1 MDTVKIKVQ
10 GRDFE
15 IEKNTRIIDF
25 INSYGIR
32 NTSPILGAIVNNE
45 SRSLRHKMDE
55 DAEIRFIDYD
65 SSEGVSIYRRSL
77 LFLFIKVCEE
87 LCPGANVVVGHSINQ
102 GVFCEIRNLDCTINE
117 TFRKQIEERM
127 RELVTEKIP
136 FIKSKVTKEEA
147 KKIYMSLQQPD
158 KIGVLDALD
167 MDMVTIYS
175 CGDWNDYFYGYLVP
189 NSGYLTMFELRLY
202 EGGFILRYPQKG
214 DFYHLPPYYDQKKLF
229 EIFREF
235 KTWNRI
241 LGVEN
246 VSMLNDIVRKN
257 KMGDYMRIAEALQ
270 EKKYAEIADMIKSD
284 PKKKIVLLAGPSS
297 SGKTT
302 SSHRLAIQLMVNGI
316 NAIPIALDDYFVNRD
331 HTPLDET
338 GKPDFES
345 LYAVDLELFNEH
357 LGKLLA
363 GEEVEIP
370 IFDFMTGCRKKEGRK
385 LKLEENQVL
394 IFEGIHALNEK
405 LTESIPRENKFK
417 IYVSALTSINID
429 DHNSIGT
436 SDARLL
442 RRMVRD
448 YKYRGHSPER
458 TLELWDAV
466 RRGEERNIFPYQE
479 EADAMFNSAMFYE
492 IGILKV
498 VAEPL
503 LKEVTKESI
512 YYPQAKKLLDFL
524 QYFEPIASERV
535 PENSIIREFIG
546 GSCFQEE

>member
-1 MDTVKIKVQ
+1 MDMVKIKVQ
-10 GRDFE
+10 GREFE
-15 IEKNTRIIDF
+15 IEKETRIIDF
-25 INSYGIR
+25 INSYGIQ
-32 NTSPILGAIVNNE
+32 NPSPILGAIVNNE

-102 GVFCEIRNLDCTINE
+102 GVFCEIRNLDCGVNE
-117 TFRKQIEERM
+117 AFRKQIEDRM
-127 RELVTEKIP
+127 RELVTDKIP

-147 KKIYMSLQQPD
+147 KNIYMSLQQPD
-158 KIGVLDALD
+158 KIGVLDSLD

-214 DFYHLPPYYDQKKLF
+214 DFYHLPPYNDQKKLF

-246 VSMLNDIVRKN
+246 VSMLNDIVRQN
-257 KMGDYMRIAEALQ
+257 KMGQYMRIAEALQ
-270 EKKYAEIADMIKSD
+270 EKKYAAIADMIKSD
-284 PKKKIVLLAGPSS
+284 PNKKIVLIAGPSS

-331 HTPLDET
+331 RTPLDEN

-345 LYAVDLELFNEH
+345 LYAVDLELFNEQ
-357 LGKLLA
+357 LGQLLA

-370 IFDFMTGCRKKEGRK
+370 IFDFKTGCRKETGRK

-417 IYVSALTSINID
+417 VYVSALTSINID

-479 EADAMFNSAMFYE
+479 DADAMFNSAMFYE

-503 LKEVTKESI
+503 LRDITKDSV

-524 QYFEPIASERV
+524 QYFEPIDAECI
-535 PENSIIREFIG
+535 PDNSIIREFIG

>member
-1 MDTVKIKVQ
+1 MDMVKIKLQ
-10 GRDFE
+10 GREFE
-15 IEKNTRIIDF
+15 VEKNTRIIDF
-25 INSYGIR
+25 INSYGIQ
-32 NTSPILGAIVNNE
+32 NPSPVLGAIVNNE

-55 DAEIRFIDYD
+55 DAEIRFVDYD

-102 GVFCEIRNLDCTINE
+102 GVFCELRNLDCEVNE
-117 TFRKQIEERM
+117 AFRKQIETRM
-127 RELVTEKIP
+127 RELIAEKIP

-158 KIGVLDALD
+158 KIGVLDSLD

-257 KMGDYMRIAEALQ
+257 KMGQYMRIAEALQ
-270 EKKYAEIADMIKSD
+270 EKKYAAIADMIKSD
-284 PKKKIVLLAGPSS
+284 PNKKIVLIAGPSS

-316 NAIPIALDDYFVNRD
+316 DAIPIALDDYFVNRD
-331 HTPLDET
+331 RTPLDEN

-370 IFDFMTGCRKKEGRK
+370 IFDFKTGCRKEIGRK
-385 LKLEENQVL
+385 LKLQENQVL

-466 RRGEERNIFPYQE
+466 RRGEEKNIFPYQE
-479 EADAMFNSAMFYE
+479 DADAMFNSAMFYE

-503 LKEVTKESI
+503 LRDITKDSE

-524 QYFEPIASERV
+524 QYFEPIEAECI
-535 PENSIIREFIG
+535 PDNSIIREFIG

>member
-1 MDTVKIKVQ
+1 
-10 GRDFE
+10 
-15 IEKNTRIIDF
+15 
-25 INSYGIR
+25 
-32 NTSPILGAIVNNE
+32 
-45 SRSLRHKMDE
+45 
-55 DAEIRFIDYD
+55 
-65 SSEGVSIYRRSL
+65 
-77 LFLFIKVCEE
+77 
-87 LCPGANVVVGHSINQ
+87 
-102 GVFCEIRNLDCTINE
+102 
-117 TFRKQIEERM
+117 
-127 RELVTEKIP
+127 
-136 FIKSKVTKEEA
+136 
-147 KKIYMSLQQPD
+147 
-158 KIGVLDALD
+158 
-167 MDMVTIYS
+167 
-175 CGDWNDYFYGYLVP
+175 
-189 NSGYLTMFELRLY
+189 
-202 EGGFILRYPQKG
+202 
-214 DFYHLPPYYDQKKLF
+214 
-229 EIFREF
+229 
-235 KTWNRI
+235 
-241 LGVEN
+241 
-246 VSMLNDIVRKN
+246 
-257 KMGDYMRIAEALQ
+257 MRIAEALQ
-270 EKKYAEIADMIKSD
+270 EKKYAAIADMIKSD
-284 PKKKIVLLAGPSS
+284 PNKKIVLIAGPSS

-331 HTPLDET
+331 KTPLDEN

-370 IFDFMTGCRKKEGRK
+370 IFDFMTGCRKEKGRM

-466 RRGEERNIFPYQE
+466 RRGEEKNIFPYQE
-479 EADAMFNSAMFYE
+479 DADAMFNSAMFYE

-503 LKEVTKESI
+503 LRDITKDSV

-524 QYFEPIASERV
+524 QYFEPIDAECI
-535 PENSIIREFIG
+535 PDNSIIREFIG